1 MKKTNLMIVTIAFVS
16 MVFASCQKSDEQLT
30 QTQETI
36 QGNTE
41 YSDGNRYPAGV
52 MQLVAQT
59 RIATD
64 KYHDPAVA
72 IADGYT
78 DTGDCVS
85 IPGVGGMGVHFIKF
99 SIIDGTFNP
108 LEPEALMYEIKNDGS
123 YKLVGYEYLYNGT
136 SAPSFAGE
144 IDFHLLPLPVADYA
158 LHVWAWKANPTGLFE
173 DWNPNVVCP

>member
-1 MKKTNLMIVTIAFVS
+1 MKKTIFLIGTIVIGA
-16 MVFASCQKSDEQLT
+16 MVFSSCQKSDDTLT
-30 QTQETI
+30 QTQVPSSDNTI
-36 QGNTE
+36 I
-41 YSDGNRYPAGV
+41 SDGNRYGPGV

-59 RIATD
+59 RQATD

-85 IPGVGGMGVHFIKF
+85 IPGVGGMGVHFVHF
-99 SIIDGTFNP
+99 GLVDGTFDP
-108 LEPEALMYEIKNDGS
+108 LQPEALMYEIKNDGS
-123 YKLVGYEYLYNGT
+123 YKLVGFEYLYNGT
-136 SAPSFAGE
+136 SAPSFAGQ

-173 DWNPNVVCP
+173 DWNPNVTCP